1 MKDRVIQPLPIN
13 PTIPQF
19 LAFHIRRSGLTQ
31 REVARACGF
40 LRPNIVSMIQ
50 SGETRLPLE
59 RLGAM
64 ARVLD
69 VDPAAL
75 FSAWMATHYGDTWRE
90 LSPQLSWPTPTVGP
104 AEVSQAIQG

>member
-1 MKDRVIQPLPIN
+1 MNQRVIQPFPTN

-31 REVARACGF
+31 REVAQACGF
-40 LRPNIVSMIQ
+40 LRPNIVSMIKT
-50 SGETRLPLE
+50 GGVRLPLE

-75 FSAWMATHYGDTWRE
+75 FVVWMATYYGDTWRE
-90 LSPQLSWPTPTVGP
+90 LSPLLSWPALSAGP
-104 AEVSQAIQG
+104 AEVSQAIRS

>member
-1 MKDRVIQPLPIN
+1 MKHRVIQPLPTN

-19 LAFHIRRSGLTQ
+19 LAFHIKRSGLKQ

-40 LRPNIVSMIQ
+40 LRPNIVSMIK

-64 ARVLD
+64 ARILD

-75 FSAWMATHYGDTWRE
+75 FSVWMATYYGDTWRE
-90 LSPQLSWPTPTVGP
+90 LGPLVGWPLPS
-104 AEVSQAIQG
+104 AS